1 MLTKVKTRR
10 DAESTNVNAESIK
23 TRYTPHRN
31 SDRDIYIFL
40 PGEISSRR
48 RGLSEQSP
56 CIVEMICWVVV
67 DFSAVKLRFG
77 LKQKAQDGL
86 PSYLNPPSVRP
97 PHHLIQ
103 SHNNHLEGGGGG
115 GTLTSLIHTM
125 PRCTRVQHTAQS
137 LHNIQQASQY
147 LSLAIPFLQM

>member
-56 CIVEMICWVVV
+56 CIVEMSCWVVV

-97 PHHLIQ
+97 PQTCPLYPSFCPSSSDLSTLGHTNSMQ
-103 SHNNHLEGGGGG
+103 SN
-115 GTLTSLIHTM
+115 
-125 PRCTRVQHTAQS
+125 V
-137 LHNIQQASQY
+137 
-147 LSLAIPFLQM
+147 

>member
-115 GTLTSLIHTM
+115 GHAHFFNTHDATM
-125 PRCTRVQHTAQS
+125 YTCTTHST
-137 LHNIQQASQY
+137 ITSQY
-147 LSLAIPFLQM
+147 SASFSVS